1 MQSLRGILNFA
12 RVAELGSFTAAAAE
26 LGISPVA
33 VSKNISRLEQSL
45 GTRLFNRSTRAVEL
59 TPEGGAFLDQ
69 CRGPLAQL
77 DDACKQAST
86 DVRNA
91 KGLVRVTL
99 VSPVAHLFIV
109 PKLAEF
115 YRRFPEI
122 DLHLELS
129 EDVNPIVSR
138 RFDVGIRMDALTD
151 AAFVA
156 RPLGPLRLL
165 LCASPS
171 YVKKQGAPSSLDDI
185 ANHAAL
191 QLQIAGQE
199 QPKAWVFWL
208 NGKAP
213 GTTPGTRM
221 VQPKTRLT
229 CNDFPSLLSAC
240 LAGLGISQFPQPMV
254 MDALKRGT
262 LVRLLPEYT
271 LNGLQLF
278 IHYPSRKQ
286 LPARVKAFVDFVL
299 EGLSGHEDLVT
310 DPALM
315 TSPPPKPPR
324 AAKRRH
330 AN

>member
-1 MQSLRGILNFA
+1 MQSLRGILNFT
-12 RVAELGSFTAAAAE
+12 RVAELGSFTAAASE

-45 GTRLFNRSTRAVEL
+45 GVRLFTRSTRALAL
-59 TPEGGAFLDQ
+59 TPEGAAFLEQ

-77 DDACKQAST
+77 DEACRQAST
-86 DVRNA
+86 DVHNA
-91 KGLVRVTL
+91 KGVVRVTL

-115 YRRFPEI
+115 YRRYPDI

-129 EDVNPIVSR
+129 EEVNPIVSK

-165 LCASPS
+165 LCASPA
-171 YVKKQGAPSSLDDI
+171 YVKRYGTPSRLEDI
-185 ANHAAL
+185 SQHAAL
-191 QLQIAGQE
+191 QLQVSGQE
-199 QPKAWVFWL
+199 QPKAWVFWH
-208 NGKAP
+208 NGAEP
-213 GTTPGTRM
+213 GTSPGARI
-221 VQPKTRLT
+221 VQPKTRLVS
-229 CNDFPSLLSAC
+229 NDFSSLMSAC
-240 LAGLGISQFPQPMV
+240 LDGLGISQFPQPMV
-254 MDALKRGT
+254 VDALKRGK
-262 LVRLLPEYT
+262 LVQLLPQYT

-299 EGLSGHEDLVT
+299 EGLSGHEDLVV
-310 DPALM
+310 DPAVL
-315 TSPPPKPPR
+315 TSAQKKSQRKR
-324 AAKRRH
+324 AA
-330 AN
+330 